1 MSVAAVAPALVSGDK
16 CNGLVVEVS
25 IMQMK
30 CLMTLE
36 VWLQDRQ
43 VVMSYEK

>member
-1 MSVAAVAPALVSGDK
+1 MSAAVVAPALVSGDK
-16 CNGLVVEVS
+16 CSGLVVEVS
-25 IMQMK
+25 TMRMK